1 MTDFRLDYMKKTRTR
16 SAGTPLFIGAA
27 IAGLLHAAPSFYWM
41 CGGMWLLDTVGP
53 MAVKLQQE
61 GNVPVRFLLAAAY
74 RPSTT
79 TCARMGSHCFLGWR
93 FSAYRL
99 GRPWDF
105 CGVAACSNWSS
116 FPKQPAHSRAY
127 LPMESPFLGLGA
139 AIVWCI
145 VHLARSPPES
155 AVNRL
160 KATRHMTLRD
170 VEGICHIATTYNVLG
185 RNGGLNS
192 LGRKL
197 LNVSG

>member
-1 MTDFRLDYMKKTRTR
+1 MTASRLYDMEKTRTR

-53 MAVKLQQE
+53 MAVELQQE
-61 GNVPVRFLLAAAY
+61 GNVPVRFLLAAVFIAKVTGALVPLIDHL
-74 RPSTT
+74 RP
-79 TCARMGSHCFLGWR
+79 CACMGSHCFLGWR

-127 LPMESPFLGLGA
+127 LPMESPFPHLGTA
-139 AIVWCI
+139 AVWGVI
-145 VHLARSPPES
+145 RLARSPPES
-155 AVNRL
+155 AVS
-160 KATRHMTLRD
+160 T
-170 VEGICHIATTYNVLG
+170 G
-185 RNGGLNS
+185 
-192 LGRKL
+192 
-197 LNVSG
+197 

>member
-41 CGGMWLLDTVGP
+41 CGGMWLTC
-53 MAVKLQQE
+53 
-61 GNVPVRFLLAAAY
+61 AAY

-99 GRPWDF
+99 GRPWNF

-127 LPMESPFLGLGA
+127 LLMESPFPHLGTA
-139 AIVWCI
+139 AVWGVI
-145 VHLARSPPES
+145 RLARSPPES

-160 KATRHMTLRD
+160 KTTWHMTLRD
-170 VEGICHIATTYNVLG
+170 VKGICHIATTYNVW
-185 RNGGLNS
+185 
-192 LGRKL
+192 
-197 LNVSG
+197 VEMED